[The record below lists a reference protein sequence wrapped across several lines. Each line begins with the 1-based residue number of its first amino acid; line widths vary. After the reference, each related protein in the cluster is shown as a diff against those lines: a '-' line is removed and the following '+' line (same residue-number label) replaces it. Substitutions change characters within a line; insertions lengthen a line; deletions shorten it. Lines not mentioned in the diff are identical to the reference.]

1 MARTNSSSSAVYSSE
16 TREKDLPELSIT
28 PTVHAGCCLGLSSS
42 LVAHLHALLPPP
54 PAVTLSIGSG
64 FGLLEA
70 LLLKPPY
77 NVNVIGVDVY
87 PTPNSFLPATHHR
100 EVTGTRFLDPLAQ
113 HAYAW
118 MFVYPRRVALVDE
131 YLSRYG
137 DREGSVQIIVWIGPT
152 SDWDDYK
159 DCFREWDVD
168 TKVAEEVGGRAWE
181 TISVATRKTE
191 RSSTGEP

>member
-1 MARTNSSSSAVYSSE
+1 M
-16 TREKDLPELSIT
+16 
-28 PTVHAGCCLGLSSS
+28 
-42 LVAHLHALLPPP
+42 
-54 PAVTLSIGSG
+54 
-64 FGLLEA
+64 
-70 LLLKPPY
+70 
-77 NVNVIGVDVY
+77 
-87 PTPNSFLPATHHR
+87 
-100 EVTGTRFLDPLAQ
+100 
-113 HAYAW
+113 
-118 MFVYPRRVALVDE
+118 DE

-137 DREGSVQIIVWIGPT
+137 DRGEGSVQIIVWIGPT